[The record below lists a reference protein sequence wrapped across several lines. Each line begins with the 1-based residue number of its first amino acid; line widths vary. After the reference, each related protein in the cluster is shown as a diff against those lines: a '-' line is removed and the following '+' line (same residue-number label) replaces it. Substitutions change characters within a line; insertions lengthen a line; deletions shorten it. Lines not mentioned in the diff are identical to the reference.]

1 MSEDSASMKKFYGHR
16 RTLDLDRFFIAALDR
31 YKAATGYG
39 DTYAIFNILNEY
51 LYEHGFMDKEAYEYH
66 KKKYGVTLVEEAKR
80 MLQMEEEAQKKAE
93 LQQQKPL
100 DVYKRPNYFQMTDD
114 QLLDAYLFAQKT
126 NDTSAVQ
133 LIQFAAMKRGYKF
146 SPEGKIVSLKRE
158 GES

>member
-1 MSEDSASMKKFYGHR
+1 LSEDSASMKKFYGHR

-100 DVYKRPNYFQMTDD
+100 DS
-114 QLLDAYLFAQKT
+114 LQKT
-126 NDTSAVQ
+126 KLFPDDRRPAFRRIFVCTENPTLQ
-133 LIQFAAMKRGYKF
+133 QF
-146 SPEGKIVSLKRE
+146 SL
-158 GES
+158 SNLQQ

>member
-1 MSEDSASMKKFYGHR
+1 VSEDSASMKKFYGHR

-93 LQQQKPL
+93 LQQQKPVVVL
-100 DVYKRPNYFQMTDD
+100 KPKPRPDYSKMSLEELEKRLEHLKEIGETAETQFV
-114 QLLDAYLFAQKT
+114 AYEIK
-126 NDTSAVQ
+126 
-133 LIQFAAMKRGYKF
+133 KRLAEKG
-146 SPEGKIVSLKRE
+146 VS
-158 GES
+158 

>member
-80 MLQMEEEAQKKAE
+80 MLQIEEAQKKAE
-93 LQQQKPL
+93 LQQQKPVVVL
-100 DVYKRPNYFQMTDD
+100 KPKPRPDYSKMSLGELERRLQHLKDIGETTETQFVAYEIKKR
-114 QLLDAYLFAQKT
+114 LAEK
-126 NDTSAVQ
+126 
-133 LIQFAAMKRGYKF
+133 G
-146 SPEGKIVSLKRE
+146 VS
-158 GES
+158 

>member
-1 MSEDSASMKKFYGHR
+1 LSEDSASMKKFYGHR

-80 MLQMEEEAQKKAE
+80 MLQMEEAQKKAE

-146 SPEGKIVSLKRE
+146 TPDGKIVSLKRE

>member
-1 MSEDSASMKKFYGHR
+1 MKKFYGHR

-93 LQQQKPL
+93 LQQQKAVVLKPRPDYSKMSL
-100 DVYKRPNYFQMTDD
+100 EELEKRLEHLKDIGETVETQFV
-114 QLLDAYLFAQKT
+114 AYEIK
-126 NDTSAVQ
+126 
-133 LIQFAAMKRGYKF
+133 KRLAEKG
-146 SPEGKIVSLKRE
+146 VS
-158 GES
+158 